1 MTDEGFTCWQQELFE
16 QVADD
21 ADDPREQIEWND
33 FISRHHDFAPFTPA
47 FTQVAEVGQR
57 E

>member
-21 ADDPREQIEWND
+21 ADDPRERIEAED

-47 FTQVAEVGQR
+47 FTRVAEAGWS